1 MQEKGRKMLDVTD
14 EYNNYCYN
22 NFYKKSTDWDAYYE
36 HLAEEQDREW
46 EHDSD
51 E

>member
-1 MQEKGRKMLDVTD
+1 MRDITD

-36 HLAEEQDREW
+36 HLAEKEDREW
-46 EHDSD
+46 EDLEND
-51 E
+51 